1 MKSSYQTSLI
11 KLNTVGLLCAAMAYS
26 MPTLAQN
33 NDDEIFNLEEII
45 VTGRKREESLQDIPI
60 SISVIGA
67 NDLAELNVIR
77 QEDLA
82 ELVPG
87 YYYQQSIGLNTDRT
101 AAVASI
107 RGVGSNDLSTNRA
120 KVATFIDGF
129 PILGSVGA
137 VNVGGSSQVEVYR
150 GPQSAAFGR
159 STFAGAINYVTADPG
174 DTYEGNVG
182 LNYSNQGTRILN
194 GSFGG
199 PITDT
204 LGFQVAANIE
214 QSEPPSDLYLLTDG
228 VETEDNKGENLSARF
243 VFTPNDAFKAKL
255 TFTRDSVED
264 GNRADFY
271 SSSESSFDC
280 FNSLDTIAIDFFR
293 AGMTATGPSA
303 VGTYACDLDVHPD
316 MVLEQLNDYDRY
328 FDNNPD
334 VLNDIINNGY
344 DNGDPA
350 ADYVPQTSLVA
361 QGAMDGYLGLSL
373 EEQVRIVYDG
383 FAVNHDDAGARS
395 DRDRVTGQF
404 DYLFDSGSMAQLS
417 VMKSTEEVFRG
428 YSRIAEQEVQ
438 PIYWDAV
445 NNYYTGYSNPDHFGM
460 GMQNGRRAPDNDTT
474 DIEETYIELRWA
486 SPAEDRLRYVVGAS
500 YYDYEYI
507 YSNFGAPGWNN
518 LKAGNADL
526 FEQLINPAEL
536 GNSGGIV
543 APTSVASEITTNTA
557 MFFNVGYDFSDT
569 ITGSFEGRYAR
580 DDVGAVLN
588 DLTDSV
594 TQNTF
599 TPRIAL
605 NWAPTDE
612 QTYYFQYSIGV
623 NPAGINAS
631 LLDPLLRSTL
641 DNGIAVDDTI
651 YGGSINE
658 TIPTVNYTS
667 DRYTSFGEEKL
678 TNFELGFKGNALDG
692 RLSYAG
698 ALYFMVWDD
707 RLENIQLGWDYQY
720 ADDNLVGT
728 LVTDE
733 IPTGPAGVYYVNETD
748 FTSVNQIFTNT
759 GQTET
764 KGIELQLSYQINENW
779 SISGNTAYMRTEF
792 TEYCSEDDFLGL
804 PNELGNYAGL
814 TEGVSS
820 AGNACWILN
829 GLDAAEQP
837 DLSLT
842 VIPRYATEFGDGYR
856 FNASATFRH
865 VSDSY
870 NDYAN
875 TRLRP
880 ALDRVNLNLGI
891 SKDNWSANLYV
902 DNLLDDTE
910 ILPGR
915 FTSLSRFTDLNNPA
929 TIPPEYQWVGP
940 DGVTYGALSHSRN
953 EGRMVGFRV
962 NYDF

>member
-1 MKSSYQTSLI
+1 MLKLLNLNKFNAIGAICASL
-11 KLNTVGLLCAAMAYS
+11 AFS
-26 MPTLAQN
+26 MPATAQV
-33 NDDEIFNLEEII
+33 DEDGAVISFEEII
-45 VTGRKREESLQDIPI
+45 VTGRNREESLQEVPI

-67 NDLAELNVIR
+67 SDLEDLNVLR

-159 STFAGAINYVTADPG
+159 STFAGAINYVTTDPG
-174 DTYEGNVG
+174 DNFEGTVG
-182 LNYSNQGTRILN
+182 INWSNHGTRIMS

-199 PITDT
+199 PLTDT
-204 LGFQVAANIE
+204 LGFHVSANIE
-214 QSEPPSDLYLLTDG
+214 DSEPPSDLYILTDG
-228 VETEDNKGENLSARF
+228 VETEDEKGQNLSARL
-243 VFTPNDAFKAKL
+243 VFTPNDNFKAKL
-255 TFTRDSVED
+255 TFSSDSVED

-271 SSSESSFDC
+271 SSSETSFDC

-293 AGMTATGPSA
+293 AGMTAVGPSA

-316 MVLEQLNDYDRY
+316 MVLEQLNDYNRY

-334 VLNDIINNGY
+334 VLNDIIFNGY

-361 QGAMDGYLGLSL
+361 QGATDGHLGLSL

-395 DRDRVTGQF
+395 DRNRVTGQF
-404 DYLFDSGSMAQLS
+404 DYLFDSGNIVQLS

-438 PIYWDAV
+438 PIYWDDV
-445 NNYYTGYSNPDHFGM
+445 NNYYSGYSNPNFFGN

-474 DIEETYIELRWA
+474 DIDETYVEIRWA
-486 SPAEDRLRYVVGAS
+486 SPAEERLRYVVGAS
-500 YYDYEYI
+500 YYDYEYV
-507 YSNFGAPGWNN
+507 YQNFGAPGWNN
-518 LKAGNADL
+518 LKDGTDDL
-526 FEQLINPAEL
+526 FIQLINPAEL
-536 GNSGGIV
+536 STSGGIV
-543 APTSVASEITTNTA
+543 APTSVASEITTNMA
-557 MFFNVGYDFSDT
+557 AFFNIGYDFSDT
-569 ITGSFEGRYAR
+569 VTGSFEGRYAS

-588 DLTDSV
+588 DLQDSV
-594 TQNTF
+594 TQKTF
-599 TPRIAL
+599 TPRVAL
-605 NWAPTDE
+605 NWTPTDD
-612 QTYYFQYSIGV
+612 QTYYLQYSIGV

-631 LLDPLLRSTL
+631 LLDPLLRATL

-658 TIPTVNYTS
+658 TVTTVNYTS
-667 DRYTSFGEEKL
+667 DRYTSFDEEKL
-678 TNFELGFKGNALDG
+678 TNYEFGFKGNALDG
-692 RLSYAG
+692 QLTYAG

-720 ADDNLVGT
+720 ADDNLAGT

-748 FTSVNQIFTNT
+748 FTSATQIFTNT

-764 KGIELQLSYQINENW
+764 KGIELQTSYQINDSW
-779 SISGNTAYMRTEF
+779 SISANAAYMRTEF

-804 PNELGNYAGL
+804 PAELGNYAGL
-814 TEGVSS
+814 EEGVSS
-820 AGNACWILN
+820 AGNPCWILN

-842 VIPRYATEFGDGYR
+842 VIPRYRTQFGDGYR
-856 FNASATFRH
+856 LNASATFRH
-865 VSDSY
+865 VDESF

-875 TRLRP
+875 TRIRP
-880 ALDRVNLNLGI
+880 GLDRVNLNIGI
-891 SKDNWSANLYV
+891 SKDAWSANLYI

-915 FTSLSRFTDLNNPA
+915 FTSLSRFEDLNNPA
-929 TIPPEYQWVGP
+929 TVPPEYQWVGP
-940 DGVTYGALSHSRN
+940 DGVTYGTLSFTKN
-953 EGRMVGFRV
+953 EGRMVGFRM
-962 NYDF
+962 NYSF